1 MQAKE
6 LKIQFP
12 EGPPRLYPSGIRAW
26 EVLRDGFPGE
36 WHKAVA
42 VKLDGDLLDLS
53 RPLTHNGSLKP
64 VFLEEPEGLEILR
77 HSAAH
82 LLAQAVQELFP
93 EVKLA
98 IGPAIEQGFYYDFAL
113 NGTFTPEDLPRIEE
127 KMKALS
133 EADIPIQREEI
144 SREEAIARF
153 EAKGE
158 TFKVEMLS
166 ELNDPTV
173 SLYRQG
179 DFVDL
184 CRGPHLPS
192 TRGVRFF
199 KLTHVAGAY
208 WRGDEKRPML
218 QRIYGLAFPTQGEL
232 ETALAQR
239 AEAEKRNHRKL
250 GRMLDLFVF
259 SDKVGPG
266 LPLFTPKGT
275 TIIEELK
282 KRVEAICRRYGF
294 QKVMTPHLAKLD
306 LYQLS
311 GHATKFADELF
322 HVTSARDHAFV
333 MKPVQCPHQTQL
345 YASRLRSYRDL
356 PIRYMESEK
365 QYRAEK
371 TGEIGGL
378 TRVYAITV
386 EDGHSFCRLDQVKEE
401 AMNMVRIIKDF
412 YSDLGLWG
420 NHWVSLSVRD
430 YGHPEKYIGDPADWD
445 TCEAM
450 LAEISEE
457 MDLEAQRREG
467 EAALYG
473 PKLDFMFKDAMGREI
488 QIPTVQLDFATPKR
502 FDLTYINEEGKPVPP
517 VMVHRAILGSYERFL
532 ALLIEHFAGA
542 FPVWLSPV
550 QAVVLS
556 VTERNADYCRKVCEE
571 MTAADIRTEVDV
583 RNEKLGMKIREAQ
596 LQKVPYMVVVGDKEE
611 KEGTVSPRTRSGENL
626 GAWPVT
632 RLIEKIKED
641 CRPVRAE
648 G

>member
-1 MQAKE
+1 MQDQDIKINLPDGSLRTFPFAVLAKE
-6 LKIQFP
+6 VVK
-12 EGPPRLYPSGIRAW
+12 
-26 EVLRDGFPGE
+26 EVWKGDGK
-36 WHKAVA
+36 KAVA
-42 VKLDGDLLDLS
+42 VRLNGELIDLT
-53 RPLTHNGSLKP
+53 RPLKEDGLLEP
-64 VFLEEPEGLEILR
+64 VWFDEPDGLEILR
-77 HSAAH
+77 HSTAH
-82 LLAQAVQELFP
+82 LLAQAVKELFP

-113 NGTFTPEDLPRIEE
+113 NGTFTPEDLPQIEE
-127 KMKALS
+127 KMKALAQ
-133 EADIPIQREEI
+133 ADIPIRREEMT
-144 SREEAIARF
+144 REEAIALF
-153 EAKGE
+153 SSLGE
-158 TFKVEMLS
+158 TFKVEMLG
-166 ELNDPTV
+166 EMNDPTV
-173 SLYRQG
+173 SIYRQG
-179 DFVDL
+179 DFIDL

-192 TRGVRFF
+192 TRGARFF

-208 WRGDEKRPML
+208 WRGDEKKPML
-218 QRIYGLAFPTQGEL
+218 QRIYGLAFSAKEEL
-232 ETALAQR
+232 DTALKQR

-250 GRMLDLFVF
+250 GKTLDLFVF

-275 TIIEELK
+275 IIIEELK

-294 QKVMTPHLAKLD
+294 QKVMTPHLAKLE

-311 GHATKFADELF
+311 GHATKFAEELF

-412 YSDLGLWG
+412 YSDLGMWG

-430 YGHPEKYIGDPADWD
+430 YAHPEKYIGDPSDWD
-445 TCEAM
+445 TCETM

-457 MDLEAQRREG
+457 MDLQAKRREG

-502 FDLTYINEEGKPVPP
+502 FDLTYINEEGKAVPP

-542 FPVWLSPV
+542 FPVWLAPV

-556 VTERNADYCRKVCEE
+556 VTERNADYCRQIHHRL
-571 MTAADIRTEVDV
+571 TAADIRAELDI
-583 RNEKLGMKIREAQ
+583 RNEKLGFKIREAQ
-596 LQKVPYMVVVGDKEE
+596 VQKIPYMLVVGDQEQDQR
-611 KEGTVSPRTRSGENL
+611 TVSPRTRSGENL
-626 GAWPVT
+626 GAWPVD
-632 RLIEKIKED
+632 RLIERIKE
-641 CRPVRAE
+641 E
-648 G
+648 SL